1 MIVSVV
7 RERVGWLHW
16 PRTFCLALSMS
27 LSTLNNAL
35 SGLQAATAK
44 MQVTANNVANA
55 RTDGYQTQRVDVLE
69 RPGGA
74 EVTTSADTTA
84 TVRPVPPPPE
94 TAQVYRAPSDV
105 DLAQEM
111 VQMTANESFYL
122 ANVRALEAAHG
133 MLGTLLDTNA

>member
-1 MIVSVV
+1 VL
-7 RERVGWLHW
+7 GGYTG

-84 TVRPVPPPPE
+84 TGSPRP
-94 TAQVYRAPSDV
+94 AAP
-105 DLAQEM
+105 
-111 VQMTANESFYL
+111 
-122 ANVRALEAAHG
+122 
-133 MLGTLLDTNA
+133 

>member
-1 MIVSVV
+1 ML
-7 RERVGWLHW
+7 GGYAAL
-16 PRTFCLALSMS
+16 FLALSMS

-74 EVTTSADTTA
+74 EARTPADTATA
-84 TVRPVPPPPE
+84 RPAPPPPE

-122 ANVRALEAAHG
+122 ANVRALEVAHG
-133 MLGTLLDTNA
+133 MLGTLLDTEA

>member
-7 RERVGWLHW
+7 RGRVGWLHW
-16 PRTFCLALSMS
+16 SGAFFLALSMS
-27 LSTLNNAL
+27 LSTLNNAS

-74 EVTTSADTTA
+74 EVATPADTA
-84 TVRPVPPPPE
+84 TVRPVTPPPE
-94 TAQVYRAPSDV
+94 TAQVYSAPSNV

-111 VQMTANESFYL
+111 VKMTANESFYL

-133 MLGTLLDTNA
+133 MLGTLLDTEA

>member
-16 PRTFCLALSMS
+16 SRTFCLALSMS

-69 RPGGA
+69 RPSGA
-74 EVTTSADTTA
+74 EVTIPADTVT
-84 TVRPVPPPPE
+84 VPPVTPSPE

-133 MLGTLLDTNA
+133 MLGTLIDTEA

>member
-16 PRTFCLALSMS
+16 SRTFCLALSMS

-74 EVTTSADTTA
+74 EARTPADTATA
-84 TVRPVPPPPE
+84 RPVPPPPE

-133 MLGTLLDTNA
+133 MLGTLIDTEA

>member
-1 MIVSVV
+1 MAT
-7 RERVGWLHW
+7 LLLYF
-16 PRTFCLALSMS
+16 PLASGMS

-55 RTDGYQTQRVDVLE
+55 RTDGYQTRLDILE
-69 RPGGA
+69 RPGGVEA
-74 EVTTSADTTA
+74 RTPADATRSPPVTAPTEAA
-84 TVRPVPPPPE
+84 PVSS
-94 TAQVYRAPSDV
+94 APSDV

-111 VQMTANESFYL
+111 VKMTANESFFL

-133 MLGTLLDTNA
+133 MLGTLLDTEA

>member
-1 MIVSVV
+1 
-7 RERVGWLHW
+7 
-16 PRTFCLALSMS
+16 MS

-55 RTDGYQTQRVDVLE
+55 RTDGYQTQRVDIVE
-69 RPGGA
+69 RPGGVEA
-74 EVTTSADTTA
+74 RTPADVARPPVTAP
-84 TVRPVPPPPE
+84 TVAAPVS
-94 TAQVYRAPSDV
+94 RAPSDV

-111 VQMTANESFYL
+111 VKMTANESFYL

-133 MLGTLLDTNA
+133 MLGTLLDTEA

>member
-1 MIVSVV
+1 MIVWVV
-7 RERVGWLHW
+7 RGRDGWLHCFQ
-16 PRTFCLALSMS
+16 TFLWTRRMS

-55 RTDGYQTQRVDVLE
+55 RTDGYQTQRVDLAE
-69 RPGGA
+69 RSGGVEA
-74 EVTTSADTTA
+74 RTPADTGTA
-84 TVRPVPPPPE
+84 RPALPPTQAVSVSRP
-94 TAQVYRAPSDV
+94 PSDV

-111 VQMTANESFYL
+111 VKMTANESFYL

-133 MLGTLLDTNA
+133 MLGTLLDTEA

>member
-1 MIVSVV
+1 
-7 RERVGWLHW
+7 
-16 PRTFCLALSMS
+16 MS

-84 TVRPVPPPPE
+84 RVRPVTPSPE
-94 TAQVYRAPSDV
+94 TAQVYRAASDV

-133 MLGTLLDTNA
+133 MLGTLLDTEA

>member
-1 MIVSVV
+1 
-7 RERVGWLHW
+7 
-16 PRTFCLALSMS
+16 MS

-55 RTDGYQTQRVDVLE
+55 RTDGYQAQRVDIVE
-69 RPGGA
+69 RPGGVEA
-74 EVTTSADTTA
+74 RAPADVA
-84 TVRPVPPPPE
+84 RPPPV
-94 TAQVYRAPSDV
+94 TAPTEAAPVSRAPSDV

-111 VQMTANESFYL
+111 VKMTANESFYL

-133 MLGTLLDTNA
+133 MLGTLLDTEA